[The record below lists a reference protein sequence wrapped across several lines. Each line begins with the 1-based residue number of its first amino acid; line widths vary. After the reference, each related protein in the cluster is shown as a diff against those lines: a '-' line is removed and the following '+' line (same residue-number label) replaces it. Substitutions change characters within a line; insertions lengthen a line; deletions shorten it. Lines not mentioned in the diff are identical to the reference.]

1 MAQLVDIQPEA
12 HCKSKSCKVQL
23 LFRLKWVK
31 IRWIIL
37 LLHIILMGFAIF
49 NNCCYDDAFQ
59 VGYKLHDRVI
69 RPAEVGV
76 VKAR

>member
-1 MAQLVDIQPEA
+1 MAQSVDRQQEA

-23 LFRLKWVK
+23 LFRFKWVK

-37 LLHIILMGFAIF
+37 LLHIILMGFAMF
-49 NNCCYDDAFQ
+49 NNFCYDDGFQ